1 MPTTKLKPKKVSL
14 TPVQK
19 LARKAVLDNIAVVL
33 DTLDQ
38 QASVLNT
45 APAIVSEADRVASD
59 YDACLDSV
67 NLILGGKPVDM
78 GDADWARVVLIN
90 KQHLGHKLIST
101 QWTDE
106 DLSPFITAF
115 NT

>member
-19 LARKAVLDNIAVVL
+19 LAQKSVLDNIAVAI
-33 DTLDQ
+33 DALDQ
-38 QASVLNT
+38 QARVLNT
-45 APAIVSEADRVASD
+45 TPAIVTEADRVASD
-59 YDACLDSV
+59 YDACLDSA

-78 GDADWARVVLIN
+78 GDADWAKTVLIN
-90 KQHLGHKLIST
+90 KQHLGHKLISP